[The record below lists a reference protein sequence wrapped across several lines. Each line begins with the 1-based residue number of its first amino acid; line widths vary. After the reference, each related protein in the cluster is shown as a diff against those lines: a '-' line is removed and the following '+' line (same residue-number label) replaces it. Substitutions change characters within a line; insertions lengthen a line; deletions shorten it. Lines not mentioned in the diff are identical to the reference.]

1 MVAYRDGVLAVCEV
15 KARAGL
21 AFGHPGEAVTP
32 EKARRVRHAAVR
44 FRESLRESNPTLERS
59 VREVRFDVALVVGTD
74 LELLVDAI

>member
-1 MVAYRDGVLAVCEV
+1 MLVVCEV

-44 FRESLRESNPTLERS
+44 FREWLDESDPLLSRS

-74 LELLVDAI
+74 LEVLTDAI